1 MAIIVRSDDPEKP
14 WALKPGQECFYC
26 SAEIKVVA
34 VFWTS
39 NGGDLWLHPKCCQR
53 LMLRLSRDCW
63 EIENKGDHEREVGG
77 TQ

>member
-1 MAIIVRSDDPEKP
+1 
-14 WALKPGQECFYC
+14 
-26 SAEIKVVA
+26 
-34 VFWTS
+34 
-39 NGGDLWLHPKCCQR
+39 